1 MINHRTASARAN
13 SFTSVIVA
21 IGAAGVLCLTAP
33 APAAARGTAARA
45 VPEAIP
51 DPDLSGRARF
61 GKASFYAIIFAGRK
75 MADGTPMRPLAD
87 NAASK
92 TLPLGTIARVT
103 NLETGMSA
111 VVTIR
116 DRGPFVIG
124 RIVDLSPGTARK
136 IGLDRTGI
144 AEVVVIPIAV
154 PMPDGGFKPGEAAG
168 NRNAADIDIAQ

>member
-1 MINHRTASARAN
+1 MINHHTACARAN
-13 SFTSVIVA
+13 SF
-21 IGAAGVLCLTAP
+21 IGMIATIGVAAGVLCLTAP
-33 APAAARGTAARA
+33 SPAAARGPAARA
-45 VPEAIP
+45 VPEANP

-61 GKASFYAIIFAGRK
+61 GKASFYANIFAGRK

-103 NLETGMSA
+103 NLETGRSA

-116 DRGPFVIG
+116 DRGPYVIG

-136 IGLDRTGI
+136 IGLTGI
-144 AEVVVIPIAV
+144 AEVAVVPIAV
-154 PMPDGGFKPGEAAG
+154 RMPDGGFKAGEAAG
-168 NRNAADIDIAQ
+168 NRDAADIDLAQ